1 VTRLW
6 GLGVSI
12 AVIVSAGDAQEEE
25 KTAAAEPVSFT
36 WQGRQHQVL
45 EITKRWRVD
54 VDWWR
59 GRVWRSYFKCRTNTG
74 LLVILYQDL
83 VNQGWY
89 LQRLYD

>member
-12 AVIVSAGDAQEEE
+12 TVTVSAGDAQEE
-25 KTAAAEPVSFT
+25 KTTAAEPVSFT

-59 GRVWRSYFKCRTNTG
+59 GRVWRGYFKCRTNTG